1 MVKYVC
7 SEGTSQ
13 FYINLNPSIK
23 VEKWQSYAIMRG
35 PLLYSLPIGLNFTLL
50 NHYYGYRNQSN
61 DYQILPSTAWN
72 YALEVNPANPEDYLK
87 FVQGKYQ
94 PGSAP
99 FNHTNYP
106 QYIMAQ
112 GKLVNGWGI
121 KTNSADLPPD
131 SPACSKPTA
140 CGSLQNIIL
149 VPHGQTDLRIGEFP
163 LTAYSIPTGEDQ
175 IIE

>member
-1 MVKYVC
+1 
-7 SEGTSQ
+7 
-13 FYINLNPSIK
+13 
-23 VEKWQSYAIMRG
+23 MRG

-140 CGSLQNIIL
+140 CGSLQNVTQSPQACPSL
-149 VPHGQTDLRIGEFP
+149 ERQCRDKTHRRRPRP
-163 LTAYSIPTGEDQ
+163 LCAAIVVRACRPIRSPLQSDPPA
-175 IIE
+175 